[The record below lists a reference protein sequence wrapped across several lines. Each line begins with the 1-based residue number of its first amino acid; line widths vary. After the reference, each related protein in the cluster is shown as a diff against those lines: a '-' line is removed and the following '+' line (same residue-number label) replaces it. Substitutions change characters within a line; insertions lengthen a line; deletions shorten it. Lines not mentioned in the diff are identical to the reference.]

1 MPEALHAP
9 EADDLSPGNGAGSS
23 TQVESVPDGQNAG
36 QAPLGAKAM
45 GAGGFRLGKG
55 DRITVRIARTPDDMA
70 KAMAIRAAVFLGEE
84 DNITY
89 DDEFD
94 GNDMVATHLIAYVN
108 GDPAGTF
115 RIRWFADFA
124 RLERLGI
131 RRRYRGL
138 PVLNALAREA
148 RKLCSQKGYR
158 LASGKAREDVV
169 PFWQRFGAKVSGVA
183 VHMFRGT
190 LVPLL
195 FTFPPRRHQVISAD
209 RLGDHDFEELISLP
223 EGTWPEDV
231 LAPIAVAVGASA
243 STHGHHPILVATQ

>member
-1 MPEALHAP
+1 MSEALHAP
-9 EADDLSPGNGAGSS
+9 DVEVGVGDDGTGGRQFSSVEDACADRQPSVGGGAGDGGASS
-23 TQVESVPDGQNAG
+23 GVAQGN
-36 QAPLGAKAM
+36 
-45 GAGGFRLGKG
+45 FRLGPG
-55 DRITVRIARTPDDMA
+55 DRITVKIARTPDDIA

-94 GNDMVATHLIAYVN
+94 GNDMVATHLVAYVN

-148 RKLCSQKGYR
+148 RKLCRQKGYR

-169 PFWQRFGAKVSGVA
+169 PFWRRFGAKVSGAA

-195 FTFPPRRHQVISAD
+195 FTFPPSRSAVISAD
-209 RLGDHDFEELISLP
+209 RLGEHDFEEMLSLP
-223 EGTWPEDV
+223 EGCWPETDQGALGATSHL
-231 LAPIAVAVGASA
+231 LAVSQSA
-243 STHGHHPILVATQ
+243 